1 MSAFLFSL
9 CGAAQGRHLAGM
21 STDIAPFWVF
31 GYGSLMWN
39 PGFAFEER
47 QGAVLDGYHR
57 AFCIYSRHYRGTPE
71 RPGLVLGLNADGACR
86 GVAFRVADARVPEV
100 RSYLRERELCGY
112 AYREA
117 DLAVRLDDGRAVTAY
132 TFVADPD
139 HVAYAGDLGVGP
151 SAEIIMGAAGLG
163 GLNRD
168 YLINT
173 VRELERHGFAED
185 SLHALLEE
193 VSRRTG
199 EIEAG
204 GGI

>member
-1 MSAFLFSL
+1 MS
-9 CGAAQGRHLAGM
+9 
-21 STDIAPFWVF
+21 STASPFWVF

-39 PGFAFEER
+39 PGFVFEER
-47 QGAVLDGYHR
+47 QGAVLDGFHR
-57 AFCIYSRHYRGTPE
+57 AFCIYSRHYRGTPDK
-71 RPGLVLGLNADGACR
+71 PGLVLGLNEGGACR
-86 GVAFRVADARVPEV
+86 GVAFRVADARVGEA

-117 DLAVRLDDGRAVTAY
+117 DLPVRLEDGRCVTAY
-132 TFVADPD
+132 TFVADPGHD
-139 HVAYAGDLGVGP
+139 AYAGDLGLGP
-151 SAEIIMGAAGLG
+151 SAEIIMAAAGMG

-185 SLHALLEE
+185 GLHALLKE
-193 VSRRTG
+193 VSHRTG